1 MSAVHNVTLVQQC
14 HSGKCGVD
22 DDQRGLLLLL
32 VLVGLDELVLV
43 DVEHVR
49 VELHLNEVSLGQGVA
64 LLSSK
69 Y

>member
-14 HSGKCGVD
+14 RSGKYGVD

>member
-14 HSGKCGVD
+14 RSGKCGVD
-22 DDQRGLLLLL
+22 DDQHGLLLPL

-64 LLSSK
+64 LLSLK

>member
-14 HSGKCGVD
+14 RSRKCGVD

>member
-14 HSGKCGVD
+14 RSGKCGVD

-43 DVEHVR
+43 DVEHV
-49 VELHLNEVSLGQGVA
+49 
-64 LLSSK
+64 
-69 Y
+69 